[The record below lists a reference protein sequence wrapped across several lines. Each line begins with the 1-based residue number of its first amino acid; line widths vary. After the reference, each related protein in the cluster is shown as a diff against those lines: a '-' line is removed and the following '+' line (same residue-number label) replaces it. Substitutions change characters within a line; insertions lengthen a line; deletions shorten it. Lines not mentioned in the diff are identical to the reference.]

1 MLLSSSSSMGDEGT
15 TNAAMVVTEKL
26 FNEGINRLAG
36 SMYSGNK
43 DDSSKSFNLKNFNMM
58 VEKKSNE

>member
-1 MLLSSSSSMGDEGT
+1 MGDEGT